1 MDIQQEFETKKEFES
16 RKNKVESVIAEIK
29 DGLFDKLPSDLQ
41 GDLKIPCLKILSDES
56 RFLDNQISE
65 ITFTI
70 QSCVADDELEE
81 LRQTNPELYAQNI
94 K

>member
-1 MDIQQEFETKKEFES
+1 MDIQQEFETRKETES
-16 RKNKVESVIAEIK
+16 RKKKVEGFIAEIK

-41 GDLKIPCLKILSDES
+41 GELKIPCLKILSDES
-56 RFLDNQISE
+56 KFLDNQITD

-70 QSCVADDELEE
+70 QSCIAEDELEE

>member
-1 MDIQQEFETKKEFES
+1 VLKVKMDIQQEFETKKEFES
-16 RKNKVESVIAEIK
+16 RKNKVEGFIAEIK

-65 ITFTI
+65 ITLTI
-70 QSCVADDELEE
+70 DSCFEDAIAEELE
-81 LRQTNPELYAQNI
+81 QTLYNR
-94 K
+94 